1 MDNSPIQ
8 EIKNRLD
15 IVEIVK
21 EYVKLQKSGV
31 NYRAPCPFHSEKTPS
46 FFVSPSRQI
55 WHCFGACSEGGD
67 IFKFIMKTEGVEFN
81 EALRILAA
89 KAGIQLKKQD
99 PKLKNER
106 QKVYEICEWA
116 TRFFEKNL
124 ETVTG
129 KKVEKYLLDRKITKE
144 SIKEWRLG
152 YSLNKWDSLVNFL
165 SNKGYSYQDIEK
177 AGLILKKQEGNGY
190 YDRFRDRIIFPIFD
204 FSSQPIGFGGRI
216 FESNKEAKYI
226 NTPNTIIYDKSKVL
240 YGLNKARNDIRK
252 QDTCVL
258 VEGYTDVIM
267 SHQIGINNVVATSGT
282 ALTPYQL
289 DILKRYTNNIITAFD
304 MDIAG
309 DSATKRGIDMA
320 QEKDFNIKVAVMP
333 QGLDPADLIAKKP
346 NQWQEIINKS
356 LSIISFYFNNAF
368 SIFDPEIP
376 ENKKEIAKI
385 ILPIIKSI
393 NSDIERDF
401 WIQELAKKLKVKE
414 SAVLQDLQK
423 IKDDLDYYTD
433 DKKQEGL
440 VKKKSRKDL
449 LEERFLMILIKNK
462 KNIEKIDL
470 DEITFLSQ
478 ESCQIIKTIKSNKE
492 TSLEI
497 KEKINYLGL
506 KSDIDMESID
516 TVKELDKC
524 LSEMKILS
532 IKEKLNEISQ
542 QMKEAQS
549 QNQIQEVESLKKD
562 FNLYCKKLLNL

>member
-152 YSLNKWDSLVNFL
+152 YSLNKWDGLVNFL